1 MSEEQDWLP
10 TEKDISDYKLLID
23 MLNSQRKEFDI
34 LSKKKADGQ
43 LNLTKIKMLN
53 RVLEPLKDLCKN
65 EPSHM
70 FLDSISEDDLPT
82 YSDVV
87 LIISQYRTALEEF
100 KKKYFLKD
108 EHQSNY
114 GNSVFRWM
122 TQEYPPDYYCDEN
135 EYEEDE

>member
-1 MSEEQDWLP
+1 MSDEKQWLP
-10 TEKDISDYKLLID
+10 TSNNIDDYKLLID
-23 MLNSQRKEFDI
+23 MLSSQRKEFDI

-53 RVLEPLKDLCKN
+53 RVLDPLKQLCER

-70 FLDSISEDDLPT
+70 FLDSISEDDIPT

-87 LIISQYRTALEEF
+87 LIISQYKTALDEF

-108 EHQSNY
+108 EYQSTY
-114 GNSVFRWM
+114 GNSVHRWM
-122 TQEYPPDYYCDEN
+122 TQEYPPDYYNEED